1 LQERSGSIE
10 ELIARM
16 EDMLGPLERDDDELQ
31 HFHATYLRTTKAV
44 KKAIEGGAFLDN
56 DWVERWDVAFAGLYV
71 VALDQWNRGEPPAT
85 PWQIAFDAC
94 RQRGLP
100 HLRYVL
106 LGMNAH
112 INYDLPQALL
122 AVITDQEFDD
132 PELVVRRASDHER
145 IDGILAARVA
155 AEDRELAKVEGPG
168 ERTLLDRMLQ
178 PFNRQ
183 GTKRFLKEAR
193 RKVWSNARQLS
204 LARRAD
210 PQALAT
216 RLAELEELSRA
227 RVADLRAPG
236 QVILKLARRG
246 FGVELAA

>member
-1 LQERSGSIE
+1 VQPAGTIDD
-10 ELIARM
+10 LIARM
-16 EDMLGPLERDDDELQ
+16 EEMLVPLERDDDELQ
-31 HFHATYLRTTKAV
+31 HFHATYMRTTMAV
-44 KKAIEGGAFLDN
+44 RDEVRRGGFVDN
-56 DWVERWDVAFAGLYV
+56 DWLERWDVSFADRYL
-71 VALDQWNRGEPPAT
+71 VALEQWNGGETPPG
-85 PWQIAFDAC
+85 PWQIAFQAC
-94 RQRGLP
+94 RDRNLP

-112 INYDLPQALL
+112 VNYDLPQALL
-122 AVITDQEFDD
+122 DVITDAEFDD
-132 PELVVRRASDHER
+132 PQLVAKRASDHEH
-145 IDGILAARVA
+145 IDDILASRVA

-183 GTKRFLKEAR
+183 GTKKFLKEAR
-193 RKVWSNARQLS
+193 RKVWGNARKLS
-204 LARRAD
+204 LARRTGPD
-210 PQALAT
+210 ALAK